1 MVRNDGCIYFE
12 GPIPHWCQSLFLV
25 APPKNIDATFGI
37 GDVVQTHFSNTY
49 HVDKVDQ
56 RHCL

>member
-1 MVRNDGCIYFE
+1 MGVFISRGLFHTSANHY
-12 GPIPHWCQSLFLV
+12 FLV